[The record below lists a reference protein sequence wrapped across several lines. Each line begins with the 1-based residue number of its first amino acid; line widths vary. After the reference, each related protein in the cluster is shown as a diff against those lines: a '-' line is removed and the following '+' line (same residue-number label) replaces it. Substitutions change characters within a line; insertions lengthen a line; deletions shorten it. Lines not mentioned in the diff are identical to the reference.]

1 MPPKKAKTTS
11 SPSVNLVQK
20 FKDLKLHT
28 NDEEEDYDEQ
38 PFILSATVQTEHKS
52 SNYGCAFNPYAD
64 DPREDQLVA
73 TVGGEYLHV
82 FHCPPDTNHLVP
94 LKAWHFPTDNQ
105 PKEGGK
111 QLTEQLFSVS
121 WAADSYEDRN
131 GRSELRLVAGGQLG
145 KLYVVDYGTMAH
157 CNTLHCT
164 GGEINEIRVSPA
176 NSDLIAV
183 ASSDMALRIFHI
195 RNSACLVVIGGPKC
209 HQGNILTVDWH
220 YTGDY
225 IISAGIDHRA
235 IKWDL
240 AAPPVKKHIDRICEA
255 LKSGEQNQF
264 EPVQPTNDK
273 ELEAAYAKSQQ
284 HLEEV
289 LGKELKVSDVDVKT
303 DPRAAIRDV
312 ANNFA
317 EHFDKSVI
325 YPIYLPN
332 AVAND
337 IHFNAVDCV
346 RVLSGVDRIMSKSV
360 DSTLTLWRFGP
371 PMHQQVNPIPQRI
384 DAPET
389 CTTVLQTRDLGDAD
403 PPFFIK
409 FDIDPRRRWIACP
422 GREGSLSFY
431 DMRNPKPEAHLILR
445 SGNHTLRQA
454 AFSPCGRFVVVV
466 CDGSL
471 ITRFDR
477 VHASVDQNKLK
488 EFC

>member
-11 SPSVNLVQK
+11 SPSANLVQK

-64 DPREDQLVA
+64 DPNEDQLVA

-82 FHCPPDTNHLVP
+82 FHCPPETNHLVP

-220 YTGDY
+220 YKGDY

-235 IKWDL
+235 IRWDL

-284 HLEEV
+284 HP
-289 LGKELKVSDVDVKT
+289 GGAKASST
-303 DPRAAIRDV
+303 RSTFQTQWP
-312 ANNFA
+312 
-317 EHFDKSVI
+317 
-325 YPIYLPN
+325 
-332 AVAND
+332 ND

-371 PMHQQVNPIPQRI
+371 PMHQQVNPVPQRI

-422 GREGSLSFY
+422 GREGSVSFY
-431 DMRNPKPEAHLILR
+431 DMRNPKPEIRAPQLL
-445 SGNHTLRQA
+445 SSCTNPNAQG
-454 AFSPCGRFVVVV
+454 
-466 CDGSL
+466 
-471 ITRFDR
+471 
-477 VHASVDQNKLK
+477 
-488 EFC
+488 